1 MLPASLLVATP
12 DSVARTAPAASW
24 ILARAAA
31 TSSTSSTAPDALLL
45 AATDPAQP
53 WGAALDWPAVQ
64 GSEDGGRT
72 KHRPGRKAG
81 ALVVLVAGTPTLYV
95 ERGGKS
101 LLSFTTDP
109 EALRHAAEELAAAV
123 RDGRLAP
130 LAVERAD
137 GVSAL
142 GAELGKV
149 LTAAGFR
156 ATPKAL
162 RLRA

>member
-1 MLPASLLVATP
+1 
-12 DSVARTAPAASW
+12 
-24 ILARAAA
+24 
-31 TSSTSSTAPDALLL
+31 
-45 AATDPAQP
+45 
-53 WGAALDWPAVQ
+53 
-64 GSEDGGRT
+64 
-72 KHRPGRKAG
+72 PGRKAG

-137 GVSAL
+137 GASAL
-142 GAELGKV
+142 GSELGKV